1 MKPSRS
7 LTIMLIAGTAAL
19 GALALVYQARSRPVA
34 PTPVTRTA
42 EPLDSGA
49 VAQTPPPVVEAAEAV
64 PAPAPSAKPRPQAS
78 LPPPR
83 FLPPPPP
90 PQPRSPAQST
100 PPPSSLSRPESAAAL
115 VDKSRSASEQA
126 RGVYDALGIPPEQRV
141 QIKQV
146 LDIQRDRMLE
156 IRGQLTAGQIDQ
168 RGFGSAIRELRAET
182 DANLTSILGAEGLK
196 AWRNYQREVGKS
208 LGPALEKM
216 VAP

>member
-42 EPLDSGA
+42 ESLDSGA
-49 VAQTPPPVVEAAEAV
+49 VAQAPPPVVEAAEAA
-64 PAPAPSAKPRPQAS
+64 PAPAPPAKPRPQAS

-83 FLPPPPP
+83 FLPPPP
-90 PQPRSPAQST
+90 QPRSPAQST
-100 PPPSSLSRPESAAAL
+100 PPAISLARPESAAAL

-146 LDIQRDRMLE
+146 LDIQRDRIME
-156 IRGQLTAGQIDQ
+156 IREQLTAGQIDQ